1 MDRKKPT
8 DELAMAKSAAWAWY
22 QHGTRSEPRP
32 VPDSIPRRNLG
43 APKPTRYK
51 LEVMNKKQSPTP
63 SHSELPTNSL
73 LDKYEVERISR
84 ELEFYIKTAGG
95 GHRIGPESEKIGGK
109 GKRESKKTK
118 GSWLRGDGVVC
129 GSIDDVVVVERG
141 GRWRPEN
148 HVPVVEVGSCWPRRN
163 HFYKELVVYG
173 IDLTLAATYPDPCR
187 GIMLSERH
195 TLWSVGGPRDAAY
208 PTPSRYSTGDGTI
221 WSLDASDQL

>member
-1 MDRKKPT
+1 
-8 DELAMAKSAAWAWY
+8 
-22 QHGTRSEPRP
+22 
-32 VPDSIPRRNLG
+32 
-43 APKPTRYK
+43 
-51 LEVMNKKQSPTP
+51 MNKKQSPTP

-163 HFYKELVVYG
+163 HIFK
-173 IDLTLAATYPDPCR
+173 
-187 GIMLSERH
+187 
-195 TLWSVGGPRDAAY
+195 LWR
-208 PTPSRYSTGDGTI
+208 TPSCEEPLRKVYALILRNYET
-221 WSLDASDQL
+221 SLVPKSGIGLDDQT